1 MVFSLFLFF
10 FSLHFPLPPLVT
22 FSLHFLLKRH
32 HFGLDLLC
40 SCVFMSFC
48 VCVAFFKTP
57 FCFFVLFF
65 FSTKPQQTLTEC
77 FLEIKK
83 L

>member
-1 MVFSLFLFF
+1 MVFSLFLFH

-48 VCVAFFKTP
+48 VSLFSFFHN
-57 FCFFVLFF
+57 FF
-65 FSTKPQQTLTEC
+65 FSQNLN
-77 FLEIKK
+77 K